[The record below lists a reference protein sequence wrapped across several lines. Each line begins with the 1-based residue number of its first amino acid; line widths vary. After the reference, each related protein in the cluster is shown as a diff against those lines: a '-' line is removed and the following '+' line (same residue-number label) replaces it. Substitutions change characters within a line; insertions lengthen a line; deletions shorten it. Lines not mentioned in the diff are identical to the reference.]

1 MSRTTHRQGALLV
14 ALIGILT
21 TTVATAGA
29 APAAQ
34 PQIEA
39 ESMALPVGLGQPF
52 GDAAASGRAG
62 LLIWSNGT
70 AEGSLTAA
78 AAAGTLVVRARGD
91 QCNGAPMMAVTV
103 DGTSVGTVPVISKT
117 WTDYPFVGSW
127 AIGAHRVQLGF
138 SNDATGPGCDR
149 NLRLDRVQFR
159 PSPPATPT
167 PLPTPAPTPTPT
179 PATPTPL
186 PTPTPTPT
194 PTSPTPTPT
203 SSPSPSPSPTPPPTA
218 APDGNPFTG
227 AHPYADPSSSARR
240 AADGR
245 RSVDPVGAA
254 ALDKIAQSSAADWY
268 GDWNPADALAATVA
282 ARVTV
287 VTASGALPVLVAY
300 DIPHRDCGSY
310 SAGGAAD
317 ATAYRRW
324 IGQLALGIGTRKAV
338 VVLEPDALP
347 QMDCLN
353 SADQQERTG
362 LLSAAVDT
370 LAALPATSVYL
381 DSGGATWQPA
391 STMAPRLLA
400 AGADRARGFS
410 LNVSGFTSTD
420 PTLAYGREVS
430 RLLGGKHFILDS
442 SRNGLGD
449 GDTWCNP
456 AGRAL
461 GMRMT
466 TATAEPLADAFTWI
480 KAPGESD
487 GSCGG
492 GPAAGQFWVDYA
504 IGLALRASY

>member
-52 GDAAASGRAG
+52 GDALASGRAG

-103 DGTSVGTVPVISKT
+103 DGTAVGTVPVVSKT

-167 PLPTPAPTPTPT
+167 P
-179 PATPTPL
+179 
-186 PTPTPTPT
+186 T
-194 PTSPTPTPT
+194 PTS
-203 SSPSPSPSPTPPPTA
+203 SPTPPPTVAPA
-218 APDGNPFTG
+218 ANPFTG
-227 AHPYADPSSSARR
+227 AHPYADPSSPARR

-282 ARVTV
+282 DRVAV

-400 AGADRARGFS
+400 AGAGRARGFS
-410 LNVSGFTSTD
+410 LNVSGFTSTE
-420 PTLAYGREVS
+420 PNLVYGREVS

-461 GMRMT
+461 GVRMT

-487 GSCGG
+487 GGCGG

>member
-1 MSRTTHRQGALLV
+1 MSRTRHRQGALLV
-14 ALIGILT
+14 ALIGTLT

-29 APAAQ
+29 APVAQ

-52 GDAAASGRAG
+52 GDAAASGGAG

-70 AEGSLTAA
+70 AEGRLTAA

-91 QCNGAPMMAVTV
+91 QCNGAPMMVVTV
-103 DGTSVGTVPVISKT
+103 DGTPVGTVPVVSKV
-117 WTDYPFVGSW
+117 WTDYPFVGNW

-149 NLRLDRVQFR
+149 NLRLDRLQFR
-159 PSPPATPT
+159 SSPPATPT
-167 PLPTPAPTPTPT
+167 PT
-179 PATPTPL
+179 
-186 PTPTPTPT
+186 
-194 PTSPTPTPT
+194 
-203 SSPSPSPSPTPPPTA
+203 PTA
-218 APDGNPFTG
+218 APAANPFAG

-282 ARVTV
+282 DRVAV

-400 AGADRARGFS
+400 AGAGRARGFS
-410 LNVSGFTSTD
+410 LNVSGFTSTG
-420 PTLAYGREVS
+420 PNLVYGREVS

-461 GMRMT
+461 GVRMT

>member
-1 MSRTTHRQGALLV
+1 MSRTRHRQGALLV
-14 ALIGILT
+14 ALIGTLT

-29 APAAQ
+29 APVAQ

-52 GDAAASGRAG
+52 GDAAASGGAG

-70 AEGSLTAA
+70 AEGRLTAA

-91 QCNGAPMMAVTV
+91 QCNGAPMMVVTV
-103 DGTSVGTVPVISKT
+103 DGTPVGTVPVVSKV
-117 WTDYPFVGSW
+117 WTDYPFVGNW

-149 NLRLDRVQFR
+149 NLRLDRLQFR
-159 PSPPATPT
+159 SSPPATPT
-167 PLPTPAPTPTPT
+167 PTPTPTPSPSPTTPTPPAPTPTPT
-179 PATPTPL
+179 PAPTTPTPP

-194 PTSPTPTPT
+194 PS
-203 SSPSPSPSPTPPPTA
+203 PTA
-218 APDGNPFTG
+218 APAANPFAG

-240 AADGR
+240 AADAR

-282 ARVTV
+282 DRVAV

-400 AGADRARGFS
+400 AGAGRARGFS
-410 LNVSGFTSTD
+410 LNVSGFTSTG
-420 PTLAYGREVS
+420 PNLVYGREVS

-461 GMRMT
+461 GVRMT

>member
-52 GDAAASGRAG
+52 GDALASGRAG

-103 DGTSVGTVPVISKT
+103 DGTAVGTVPVVSKT

-167 PLPTPAPTPTPT
+167 PT
-179 PATPTPL
+179 
-186 PTPTPTPT
+186 TPTPTPT
-194 PTSPTPTPT
+194 PTS
-203 SSPSPSPSPTPPPTA
+203 SPTPPPTVAPA
-218 APDGNPFTG
+218 ANPFTG
-227 AHPYADPSSSARR
+227 AHPYADPSSPARR

-282 ARVTV
+282 DRVAV

-310 SAGGAAD
+310 SAGGAS
-317 ATAYRRW
+317 TFTVGSCP
-324 IGQLALGIGTRKAV
+324 I
-338 VVLEPDALP
+338 
-347 QMDCLN
+347 
-353 SADQQERTG
+353 
-362 LLSAAVDT
+362 LLS
-370 LAALPATSVYL
+370 
-381 DSGGATWQPA
+381 
-391 STMAPRLLA
+391 
-400 AGADRARGFS
+400 
-410 LNVSGFTSTD
+410 
-420 PTLAYGREVS
+420 
-430 RLLGGKHFILDS
+430 IS
-442 SRNGLGD
+442 SQR
-449 GDTWCNP
+449 
-456 AGRAL
+456 
-461 GMRMT
+461 
-466 TATAEPLADAFTWI
+466 
-480 KAPGESD
+480 
-487 GSCGG
+487 
-492 GPAAGQFWVDYA
+492 
-504 IGLALRASY
+504 

>member
-1 MSRTTHRQGALLV
+1 MSRTRHRQGALLV
-14 ALIGILT
+14 ALIGTLT

-29 APAAQ
+29 APVAQ

-52 GDAAASGRAG
+52 GDAAASGGAG

-70 AEGSLTAA
+70 AEGRLTAA

-91 QCNGAPMMAVTV
+91 QCNGAPMMVVTV
-103 DGTSVGTVPVISKT
+103 DGTPVGTVPVVSKV
-117 WTDYPFVGSW
+117 WTDYPFVGNW

-149 NLRLDRVQFR
+149 NLRLDRLQFR
-159 PSPPATPT
+159 SSPPATPT
-167 PLPTPAPTPTPT
+167 PT
-179 PATPTPL
+179 
-186 PTPTPTPT
+186 
-194 PTSPTPTPT
+194 
-203 SSPSPSPSPTPPPTA
+203 PTA
-218 APDGNPFTG
+218 APAANPFAG

-282 ARVTV
+282 DRVAV

-400 AGADRARGFS
+400 AGAGRARGFS
-410 LNVSGFTSTD
+410 LNVSGFTSTE
-420 PTLAYGREVS
+420 PNLVYGREVS

-461 GMRMT
+461 GVRMT